1 MWQWNFEPKDTVT
14 NHLRSTKA
22 TKQLVLLSEQPLRE
36 NTAEHTQDKQYSEE
50 TSTICD
56 KTMRAVCFQGD
67 LCSHQPP
74 YLRLASPIT
83 LKWMPATL
91 FILSFILC
99 IICMIKGEPHALS
112 HQPELKGWNRCT
124 AEPSTSTPHS
134 ERTHTCPSRLYKLL
148 KQLSCCH
155 SWRKTW
161 GGKKNETTT
170 VHSEYHEMGK
180 TAACVNLPF
189 MPFAYGPFNVTS
201 LKRKQDWLKKRKGS
215 LKGLKSM

>member
-1 MWQWNFEPKDTVT
+1 MWQRNFEPKDTVT
-14 NHLRSTKA
+14 TDHLRSTKA
-22 TKQLVLLSEQPLRE
+22 TKQLVLLSVQPLKE
-36 NTAEHTQDKQYSEE
+36 NAAKHAQDKQYSEE

-74 YLRLASPIT
+74 YFRLPSPIT

-124 AEPSTSTPHS
+124 AEPSMSTPHS

-148 KQLSCCH
+148 KQLSCRH
-155 SWRKTW
+155 SWRTTW
-161 GGKKNETTT
+161 GKNETTT
-170 VHSEYHEMGK
+170 VHSEYHEMEK
-180 TAACVNLPF
+180 TLLVLTYPLCL
-189 MPFAYGPFNVTS
+189 S
-201 LKRKQDWLKKRKGS
+201 LTVRLMLHPLRGNKTGS
-215 LKGLKSM
+215 RSAKDL

>member
-1 MWQWNFEPKDTVT
+1 MWQWNFEPKDTVKT
-14 NHLRSTKA
+14 DHLRSTQA
-22 TKQLVLLSEQPLRE
+22 TIQLVILSVQHLRE
-36 NTAEHTQDKQYSEE
+36 NAAKYAQDKKYSEE
-50 TSTICD
+50 ISTICD

-74 YLRLASPIT
+74 YLRLPSPIT

-155 SWRKTW
+155 SWRTTW
-161 GGKKNETTT
+161 GKNHN
-170 VHSEYHEMGK
+170 HSFRISWDGK
-180 TAACVNLPF
+180 TSACVNLPF

-201 LKRKQDWLKKRKGS
+201 LKRKQDWLKERKGS

>member
-1 MWQWNFEPKDTVT
+1 MWQQNFEPKDTVT
-14 NHLRSTKA
+14 TDHLCSTKA
-22 TKQLVLLSEQPLRE
+22 TKQLVLLSAQPLRE
-36 NTAEHTQDKQYSEE
+36 NTVKHAQDKQYSEE
-50 TSTICD
+50 ISTICD
-56 KTMRAVCFQGD
+56 KTMRAVGFQGD

-99 IICMIKGEPHALS
+99 IICMIKGEPHASS

-161 GGKKNETTT
+161 EKKNETTT
-170 VHSEYHEMGK
+170 VHSEYHEMEKPLLVLTYPLCLSLTVRLMLHPSRGNK
-180 TAACVNLPF
+180 TDSRSAKDL
-189 MPFAYGPFNVTS
+189 
-201 LKRKQDWLKKRKGS
+201 
-215 LKGLKSM
+215 